1 MPRILLLS
9 VPVDAVT
16 ADEATARILQMLRE
30 SAQSHVMTP
39 NNEMLVEAVHNAPF
53 RTLLGRTALNLPD
66 STGLL
71 LAARFTGQ
79 ALPMRVT
86 GVDTVERVC
95 ASLDASCPVFLL
107 GGAPGV
113 AEMAAGALVAKNPS
127 LAVAG
132 TFAGSPRE
140 EDAPAIVERINRSG
154 ARLLL
159 VAYGAPAQDLWIDR
173 HLPSLP
179 SVRVAMG
186 VGGTFDFLAGVQK
199 RAPKAVRR
207 LGLEWLWR
215 LVHQPSRLPRIIRA
229 TVRFPLLVLRHG
241 RFLHGETPKS

>member
-1 MPRILLLS
+1 MERVWLLS

-16 ADEATARILQMLRE
+16 ADEAVARILRMLHE
-30 SAQSHVMTP
+30 SGQSHVMTP
-39 NNEMLVEAVHNAPF
+39 NNEMLVEAARNESFAG
-53 RTLLGRTALNLPD
+53 LLRRTALNLPD

-79 ALPMRVT
+79 MLPMRVT
-86 GVDTVERVC
+86 GVDTAERVC

-113 AEMAAGALVAKNPS
+113 AGTAADALRVQNPALV
-127 LAVAG
+127 VVG

-140 EDAPAIVERINRSG
+140 EDASAIMELINRSG

-159 VAYGAPAQDLWIDR
+159 VAYGAPAQDFWIDR
-173 HLPSLP
+173 HLSSMP

-199 RAPKAVRR
+199 RAPNIVRR
-207 LGLEWLWR
+207 FGLEWLWR